1 MPGFGRF
8 YEDEKMKTIVLE
20 REELFERA
28 ADDIAALL
36 AKKPGAVLAFS
47 TGRTLGALFR
57 VLARRCAEGKM
68 SLASATVFAVTEF
81 EDAPEELTARHQL
94 LNELSAMTDL
104 PAENCR
110 FLSAEAAG
118 SFDEAIRAAGG
129 LDLAVLGL
137 GVNAH
142 VGYNEPA
149 TPYASTTHRQRLTDK
164 TRGQLAETFGSAEA
178 APEYAWTMGIR
189 TLVSARRI
197 LVLACGREKAWAAF
211 QMLYA
216 RDDSVIPA
224 AFLQLPPE
232 VTVYLDPDAAEKL

>member
-1 MPGFGRF
+1 
-8 YEDEKMKTIVLE
+8 MKTIVQEKQESLE
-20 REELFERA
+20 RV
-28 ADDIAALL
+28 ADEITALL
-36 AKKPGAVLAFS
+36 REKPGAVLAFS
-47 TGRTLGALFR
+47 TGRTTGALFA
-57 VLARRCAEGKM
+57 VLARRFAEGAL

-81 EDAPEELTARHQL
+81 EDVPEEKSARYQL
-94 LNELSAMTDL
+94 LTQLVAPTDL
-104 PAENCR
+104 PEANCR
-110 FLSAEAAG
+110 FLSAETAAG
-118 SFDEAIRAAGG
+118 YDEALRAAGG

-149 TPYASTTHRQRLTDK
+149 TPYASLTHRQKLTDK
-164 TRGQLAETFGSAEA
+164 TRAQLAAVFGSAEA
-178 APEYAWTMGIR
+178 APQYAWTMGIR

-197 LVLACGREKAWAAF
+197 FVLAYGAEKAWAAF

-232 VTVYLDPDAAEKL
+232 VAVWLDPQAAEKL